1 MRGWPMGSVCRF
13 WGIAAEEE
21 VKTII
26 NSDAHRPD
34 DVGYGRAE
42 LGPMRE
48 RLGLE
53 EVDLLEG

>member
-1 MRGWPMGSVCRF
+1 MGSVCRF
-13 WGIAAEEE
+13 WEIAAEEE

-53 EVDLLEG
+53 EVDLLERLANP